1 MNVLVIGNGAREHA
15 IVYKLA
21 QSPQCEK
28 IYCAKGN
35 AGTSD
40 LAENVDISPLD
51 FKAIVEFCKKNSIE
65 FVVVGPEE
73 PLANGI
79 VDYLNEFGISAFG
92 PTKKAAKLESS
103 KSFCKNLCKKYDIP
117 TAAYEVFDNFDA
129 AFEYIKRSCYPIVIK
144 ADGLAAGKGVAIAYE
159 EKEALIHLQDCFSNK
174 KFGQAGNRVV
184 VEEFLEGEE
193 LSYMVFCDGK
203 NFVPM
208 PASQD
213 HKRVFDGDLGPNTGG
228 MGAYAKAPI
237 VNDIEFDCKK
247 IIKQTIDAL
256 NNEGIEYKGVLYA
269 GLMVVNKKPYVLEY
283 NCRFGDPETQV
294 VLPLIK
300 SDLLDIMIKCANS
313 SLNDY
318 KIECDNRFAVSVVLA
333 SKGYPGS
340 IEIDKP
346 ISGLDNVSDALV
358 FHAGTYKK
366 DGKIFTNGGR
376 VLNVVGLDTDFRKAI
391 KKAYD
396 AVEKI
401 YFEGMHF
408 RRDIGKKA
416 LKYL

>member
-15 IVYKLA
+15 IIYKLA
-21 QSPQCEK
+21 QSSLCEK

-35 AGTSD
+35 AGTLK
-40 LAENVDISPLD
+40 LATNVDISPLD
-51 FKAIVEFCKKNSIE
+51 FEAIVEFCKQNSIE

-79 VDYLNEFGISAFG
+79 VDYLNDFGISAFG
-92 PTKKAAKLESS
+92 PTKKAAMLESS
-103 KSFCKNLCKKYDIP
+103 KSFCKNLCKKYAIP
-117 TAAYEVFDNFDA
+117 TAAYEVFDNFDK
-129 AFEYIKRSCYPIVIK
+129 AFEYIKDAKYPLVIK
-144 ADGLAAGKGVAIAYE
+144 ADGLAAGKGVVIAHE
-159 EKEALIHLQDCFSNK
+159 GKEALMHLQDCFNNK

-184 VEEFLEGEE
+184 IEEFLEGEE
-193 LSYMVFCDGK
+193 LSYMVFCDGE

-208 PASQD
+208 LASQD

-237 VNDIEFDCKK
+237 VNEIEDDCKR
-247 IIKQTIDAL
+247 IIKQTIYAL
-256 NNEGIEYKGVLYA
+256 ESEGIDYRGVLYA
-269 GLMVVNKKPYVLEY
+269 GLMVVDKKPYVLEY

-294 VLPLIK
+294 VLPLLK
-300 SDLLDIMIKCANS
+300 SDLLDIMIKCTNS
-313 SLNDY
+313 NLNDY
-318 KIECDNRFAVSVVLA
+318 KIAFENRFAVSVVLA
-333 SKGYPGS
+333 SKGYPVS
-340 IEIDKP
+340 SEKDKP
-346 ISGLDNVSDALV
+346 IFGLDDVGDALV

-376 VLNVVGLDTDFRKAI
+376 VLNIVALDADFRKAI
-391 KKAYD
+391 KKAYE
-396 AVEKI
+396 AVGKVN
-401 YFEGMHF
+401 FDGMHF

>member
-1 MNVLVIGNGAREHA
+1 MNILVIGNGAREHA

-40 LAENVDISPLD
+40 LATNVDISPLD
-51 FKAIVEFCKKNSIE
+51 FKAIVEFCKQNSVE

-79 VDYLNEFGISAFG
+79 VDYLSNFGISAFG
-92 PTKKAAKLESS
+92 PTKKAAMLESS
-103 KSFCKNLCKKYDIP
+103 KSFCKNLCKNYKIP
-117 TAAYEVFDNFDA
+117 TAAYEVFDDFDR
-129 AFEYIKRSCYPIVIK
+129 AFEYIKNSKYPLVIK
-144 ADGLAAGKGVAIAYE
+144 ADGLAAGKGVVIAYE
-159 EKEALIHLQDCFSNK
+159 EKEALAHLQDCFNNK
-174 KFGQAGNRVV
+174 KFGQAGSRVV
-184 VEEFLEGEE
+184 IEEFLEGEE

-203 NFVPM
+203 NFVSM

-213 HKRVFDGDLGPNTGG
+213 HKRVFDNDLGPNTGG

-237 VNDIEFDCKK
+237 VNDIEDDCKK

-256 NNEGIEYKGVLYA
+256 NNEGIEYRGVLYA
-269 GLMVVNKKPYVLEY
+269 GLMVVNGKPYVLEY

-300 SDLLDIMIKCANS
+300 SDLLDIMIKCTNS

-333 SKGYPGS
+333 SKGYPS
-340 IEIDKP
+340 SYDTNKP
-346 ISGLDNVSDALV
+346 ISGLDELGDVLV

-376 VLNVVGLDTDFRKAI
+376 VLNVVALDADFRKAI

-396 AVEKI
+396 AVGKI
-401 YFEGMHF
+401 HFEGMHF